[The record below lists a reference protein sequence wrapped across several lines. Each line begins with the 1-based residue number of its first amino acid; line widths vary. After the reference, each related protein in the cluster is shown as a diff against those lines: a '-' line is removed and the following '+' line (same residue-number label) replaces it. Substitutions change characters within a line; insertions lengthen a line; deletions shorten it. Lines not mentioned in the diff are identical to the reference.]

1 MARRPLA
8 ASRRNPLTVIEP
20 SGYAK
25 TAATA
30 RRSGVS
36 SPTSL
41 RAGMWRGF
49 LTQSA
54 LAFAISLK
62 EKNIVL
68 GRPANILPTS
78 LPSIRRKIR
87 HTAGVGWIE
96 IGTRQPHNHLAASVL
111 PFVGQPCNRCWTM
124 T

>member
-41 RAGMWRGF
+41 RAGMWRRF
-49 LTQSA
+49 LSRSA

-62 EKNIVL
+62 EKNTVSGIQRTFVRYPYL
-68 GRPANILPTS
+68 YATV
-78 LPSIRRKIR
+78 
-87 HTAGVGWIE
+87 GVG
-96 IGTRQPHNHLAASVL
+96 
-111 PFVGQPCNRCWTM
+111 
-124 T
+124 